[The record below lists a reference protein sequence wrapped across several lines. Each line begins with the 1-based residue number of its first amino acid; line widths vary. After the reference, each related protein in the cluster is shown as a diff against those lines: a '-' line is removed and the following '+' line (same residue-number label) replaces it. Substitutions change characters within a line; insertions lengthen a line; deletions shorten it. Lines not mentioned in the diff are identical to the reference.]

1 MRSLRKEPEG
11 HTSRRRKL
19 FARAAACAFVCL
31 AYMIL
36 APSPSLAAR
45 AARNG
50 DHMPVIHWDG
60 SMIYPGQNNGDP
72 WGPVGEN
79 AIVHGANFSPNTQL
93 RLVVSP
99 GDSNSNASACQ
110 QSAVT
115 VVVATITTDNS
126 GGFTQ
131 NFPWPATANKV
142 NQGYSICSL
151 LASNNSLIS
160 SQDDGPFTVLASSPP
175 VINISAT
182 SVAAG
187 GTVTVTG
194 QNWVPPQTVAVV
206 IAGCAACDPGNTYVT
221 NANAT
226 SAGLNSGSFSVA
238 IPIPSKT
245 KPGNYVV
252 DALTKTGLEAFYT
265 TGVKHLTITAASVAP
280 TPTPSPSSTVQP
292 SPTPSPTTPATV
304 APSPTPAASATSAG
318 ASDTS
323 GTVTTTNDSSGGS
336 SATGSSGSSK
346 SGIVFALIGMAV
358 ALFFIAGV
366 ILFALRRKRRR
377 DIAVAQNRPPGP
389 LYGQQFMQLG
399 NPIMPYGNGY
409 GVQGEFGQQRINP
422 PQFAGSAIS
431 PMPQGNFTPSPV
443 GDYQGINA
451 ATYVYPATL
460 APTGTGEQAQP
471 AGVTPTYGNGQQANG
486 SQPFYSQPTEAY
498 NAFPQQAPQAFNQHS
513 PILPTCPNCG
523 RPLVPN
529 LPACG
534 VCGMPLEMMRR

>member
-1 MRSLRKEPEG
+1 
-11 HTSRRRKL
+11 
-19 FARAAACAFVCL
+19 
-31 AYMIL
+31 
-36 APSPSLAAR
+36 
-45 AARNG
+45 
-50 DHMPVIHWDG
+50 
-60 SMIYPGQNNGDP
+60 MIYAGQNNGNP

-79 AIVHGANFSPNTQL
+79 AIVHGANFSPKTQL

-99 GDSNSNASACQ
+99 GDSNSNASVCQ
-110 QSAVT
+110 QSVVT
-115 VVVATITTDNS
+115 VATITTDNA

-142 NQGYSICSL
+142 NQGYSICSVL
-151 LASNNSLIS
+151 VSNNSLASI
-160 SQDDGPFTVLASSPP
+160 QDDGPFTVLASSPP

-194 QNWVPPQTVAVV
+194 QNWVPPQPVSAV

-221 NANAT
+221 NASAT

-265 TGVKHLTITAASVAP
+265 TGVKHLTITAAPVTP
-280 TPTPSPSSTVQP
+280 TPTPSPSPTAQP
-292 SPTPSPTTPATV
+292 SPTPSPTALATV

-336 SATGSSGSSK
+336 STAGSSGGSK
-346 SGIVFALIGMAV
+346 SGIVVALIGMAV
-358 ALFFIAGV
+358 ALFFIAGL
-366 ILFALRRKRRR
+366 ILLALRRKRRGG
-377 DIAVAQNRPPGP
+377 ISIAQNSPPGL
-389 LYGQQFMQLG
+389 LYGQQR
-399 NPIMPYGNGY
+399 NYPS
-409 GVQGEFGQQRINP
+409 
-422 PQFAGSAIS
+422 QFAGSGIS
-431 PMPQGNFTPSPV
+431 PMPQGNFTPGSV
-443 GDYQGINA
+443 GDYKDLNA
-451 ATYVYPATL
+451 ATYIYPAPL
-460 APTGTGEQAQP
+460 HPTNAGRQAQP
-471 AGVTPTYGNGQQANG
+471 AGVTSTYGDGQHVNG
-486 SQPFYSQPTEAY
+486 SQPLYAQPTEVY
-498 NAFPQQAPQAFNQHS
+498 NAYAQQAPQGFNQQA

-534 VCGMPLEMMRR
+534 VCGMPLEMMQG

>member
-11 HTSRRRKL
+11 HTSRRTKL
-19 FARAAACAFVCL
+19 YAIAAVCAFVCL
-31 AYMIL
+31 ASMIL
-36 APSPSLAAR
+36 ASSPSAMAR

-50 DHMPVIHWDG
+50 DSTPVIHWDG
-60 SMIYPGQNNGDP
+60 SMIYAGQNNGDP

-79 AIVHGANFSPNTQL
+79 AIVHGANFSPNAQL

-99 GDSNSNASACQ
+99 GDSNSNASVCK
-110 QSAVT
+110 QSVVT
-115 VVVATITTDNS
+115 VVVATITTDSS

-142 NQGYSICSL
+142 NQGYSICSVL
-151 LASNNSLIS
+151 VSNNSLAS

-175 VINISAT
+175 VIDISAT

-194 QNWVPPQTVAVV
+194 QNWVPPQPLSVV

-221 NANAT
+221 NASAT

-265 TGVKHLTITAASVAP
+265 TGVKHLTITAAPVTP
-280 TPTPSPSSTVQP
+280 TPTPSPSPTAQS
-292 SPTPSPTTPATV
+292 SPTPSPTALATV

-323 GTVTTTNDSSGGS
+323 GTVTTTNNSSGS
-336 SATGSSGSSK
+336 SSGAGTSGSSK
-346 SGIVFALIGMAV
+346 SGIVVALIGMAV
-358 ALFFIAGV
+358 ALFLIAGV
-366 ILFALRRKRRR
+366 ILFALRRKRRG
-377 DIAVAQNRPPGP
+377 DVAIAQNPPGP
-389 LYGQQFMQLG
+389 LYGQQFMQSG
-399 NPIMPYGNGY
+399 NPIMPHGNLT
-409 GVQGEFGQQRINP
+409 P
-422 PQFAGSAIS
+422 P
-431 PMPQGNFTPSPV
+431 PV
-443 GDYQGINA
+443 SDYQGINA

-460 APTGTGEQAQP
+460 APTN
-471 AGVTPTYGNGQQANG
+471 AGGQVQLAGITPTYGDRQQANG
-486 SQPFYSQPTEAY
+486 SQPFYTQPTEAY
-498 NAFPQQAPQAFNQHS
+498 NAYPQQAPQGFNQHS